1 MRTTS
6 KLSRIGCNLS
16 HWRLRAVSK
25 GRIWNLISL
34 TAIRNMTLIKKN
46 QGTKTFNQHNAG
58 SSIPMTRVRK
68 VQFIN
73 LPSPDKTKTISIGD

>member
-1 MRTTS
+1 
-6 KLSRIGCNLS
+6 
-16 HWRLRAVSK
+16 
-25 GRIWNLISL
+25 
-34 TAIRNMTLIKKN
+34 MTLIKKN
-46 QGTKTFNQHNAG
+46 HGTKTFNQHNAG